1 MRWSNPITLAWR
13 RARTTFPSR
22 AKLAA
27 RDAIAAALASA
38 LAWQLARLLWNHP
51 RPAFA
56 VVTAVIC
63 LAPGLPSHLKQ
74 AKSLLIGCTLG
85 IVIGDLLWQLPDQ
98 HLLIRLSA
106 GIFLAVLLGAIIGPA
121 PAVPIQ
127 SGVSVV
133 LVLGLGP
140 SAAGS
145 ARLLDVLVGAAVG
158 LLFSQVLFTSNP
170 IKDMGRAASTFL
182 KQLANGLDLIL
193 KACQMQQADSAETAL
208 GQLSLAHESLA
219 ALRAAVG
226 QAHASRRWSLRGR
239 LNADRLAFVT
249 RRYDRHALRVYA
261 TALLLAESMNRA
273 TSHTHSP
280 PPEVLSSYCRWLVDA
295 CLDLANQ
302 PTVVALKSDD
312 PLATLAPWQPEV
324 QPNIAPLLAAD
335 WQAAYEAAQQF
346 ENALRA
352 LIGSRDA

>member
-1 MRWSNPITLAWR
+1 MLAWR
-13 RARTTFPSR
+13 RAKTTLPSR
-22 AKLAA
+22 ARLAA
-27 RDAIAAALASA
+27 RDAIAAALASIC
-38 LAWQLARLLWNHP
+38 AWVIAQQLWQHQ

-56 VVTAVIC
+56 VVTAVVC

-74 AKSLLIGCTLG
+74 TKSLVIGCALG

-106 GIFLAVLLGAIIGPA
+106 GIFLAVLLGAVVGPA
-121 PAVPIQ
+121 PVVPIQ

-133 LVLGLGP
+133 LVLAMGP
-140 SAAGS
+140 SAAGGT
-145 ARLLDVLVGAAVG
+145 RLLDVLVGAAVG
-158 LLFSQVLFTSNP
+158 LIFSQVLFTSNP

-182 KQLANGLDLIL
+182 KQLANGLDLIVRACEAQ
-193 KACQMQQADSAETAL
+193 KADAAEAAL
-208 GQLSLAHESLA
+208 GQLSLAQESLA
-219 ALRAAVG
+219 ALSAAVG

-261 TALLLAESMNRA
+261 TALLLAESLNRA
-273 TSHTHSP
+273 ASHTHTP
-280 PPEVLSSYCRWLVDA
+280 PPPALSRYCRWLISS
-295 CLDLANQ
+295 CQDLANQ

-312 PLATLAPWQPEV
+312 PLAQMALWQP
-324 QPNIAPLLAAD
+324 QPQPGDETAALPPD
-335 WQAAYEAAQQF
+335 WHAAHENAQQL
-346 ENALRA
+346 ESALRA

>member
-1 MRWSNPITLAWR
+1 MLAWR
-13 RARTTFPSR
+13 RTRTTLPTR
-22 AKLAA
+22 ARLAA

-38 LAWQLARLLWNHP
+38 CAWLLAQRLWGHTH
-51 RPAFA
+51 PAFA
-56 VVTAVIC
+56 VVTAVLC

-74 AKSLLIGCTLG
+74 ARSLLIGCTLG

-98 HLLIRLSA
+98 HMLLRLSA
-106 GIFLAVLLGAIIGPA
+106 GIFIAVLLGAVIGPV
-121 PAVPIQ
+121 PVVPIQ

-133 LVLGLGP
+133 LVLAMGP
-140 SAAGS
+140 AAAGS

-158 LLFSQVLFTSNP
+158 LVFSQVLFTSNP
-170 IKDMGRAASTFL
+170 IKDMGSAASIFL
-182 KQLANGLDLIL
+182 KQVANGLDLIL
-193 KACQMQQADSAETAL
+193 RACQEQKADAAEAAL

-226 QAHASRRWSLRGR
+226 QAHSSRRWTLRGR
-239 LNADRLAFVT
+239 LNAERLAFVT

-261 TALLLAESMNRA
+261 TALLLAESLNRA
-273 TSHTHSP
+273 ASHTHQP
-280 PPEVLSSYCRWLVDA
+280 PPEPLSQYCRWLIEA
-295 CLDLANQ
+295 CQDLARQ

-312 PLATLAPWQPEV
+312 PLATLAERAESDAAPLSAEWQPVHET
-324 QPNIAPLLAAD
+324 
-335 WQAAYEAAQQF
+335 AQQL